1 MAPQADND
9 QLVQLFEQLRR
20 FFDRHRQKRG
30 TGFLIMLGI
39 LIVIGGWILI
49 TGLYVVDADEIAVV
63 QRFGKYNRQA
73 TPGLHFK
80 LPDGI
85 ESRTNVKVAKVF
97 TEEFGFRTQQA
108 ATRTSFKPEEEY
120 ENESLMLTGD
130 LNCALIPW
138 IVQFRVRDPVEFLFN
153 VRDPVGTLR
162 DMSEAMMRQVVGDR
176 SIDEIISRRAE
187 IANKAQE
194 LLQQALNQANTG
206 INVVN
211 VELKNTTVPK
221 PVQPSFN
228 EVNEAAQQKQQMI
241 NQAKADF
248 NRVIPAAR
256 GKAEQVVQQAHGYA
270 KERVNEARGDSARF
284 VALYNEYRKAPAVT
298 RERLY
303 LETMNDVLPRMGKKY
318 IVDSEQKNFLPLLN
332 MNSARRK

>member
-9 QLVQLFEQLRR
+9 QLIRLFEALRR
-20 FFDRHRQKRG
+20 RMDKKG
-30 TGFLIMLGI
+30 TGFLIAVGAV
-39 LIVIGGWILI
+39 VIFGGWILF
-49 TGLYVVDADEIAVV
+49 TGLYTVDADEIAVI
-63 QRFGKYNRQA
+63 QRFGNYNRQA

-85 ESRTNVKVAKVF
+85 ESRTKVKVAKVF

-108 ATRTSFKPEEEY
+108 ATRSRFKPEEEY
-120 ENESLMLTGD
+120 QSESLMLTGD

-138 IVQFRVRDPVEFLFN
+138 IVQFRVRDPVDYLFN

-162 DMSEAMMRQVVGDR
+162 DMAEAMTRQVAGDR

-187 IANKAQE
+187 IANKVQQQLQE
-194 LLQQALNQANTG
+194 VLNQANTG

-228 EVNEAAQQKQQMI
+228 EVNEAAQQKEQMI
-241 NQAKADF
+241 NQAKAAF

-256 GKAEQVVQQAHGYA
+256 GKAKRLVQQAHGYA
-270 KERVNEARGDSARF
+270 KERVNNARGDSSRF
-284 VALYNEYRKAPAVT
+284 VAFYEEYRRAPNVT
-298 RERLY
+298 KRRLY
-303 LETMNDVLPRMGKKY
+303 LETMSEVVPKLGKKY
-318 IVDSEQKNFLPLLN
+318 IVDSDQKNVLPLLN
-332 MNSARRK
+332 MTTKGGSK